1 MTVPSPVRSAP
12 SFPRLCSYLVGSW
25 LAVLK
30 KAGVH
35 WLGDVIFENG
45 VAGRGR
51 EREMGGKQGG
61 WRARKGRD
69 GAWRGEW
76 RGPRGGKLEGGRRAL
91 RDSEE

>member
-1 MTVPSPVRSAP
+1 MTVSSPVRSAP

-30 KAGVH
+30 KARVH
-35 WLGDVIFENG
+35 WLRDVIFENG

-61 WRARKGRD
+61 GRARKGRD
-69 GAWRGEW
+69 GAWRGEVKGAKG
-76 RGPRGGKLEGGRRAL
+76 RKAGGRETS
-91 RDSEE
+91 SEGQ